1 MYLNFSTCV
10 SSSSLP
16 PSRGVNARGEE
27 GGRRR
32 GRRRRE
38 KEKPRSRPQG
48 IRRAVPWPEAA
59 RHLGQPYIGEYSRI
73 EKVPLYLKPFSLL
86 LDQQPFE
93 NKPRL
98 VARIR
103 SSSFLGEGDNLM
115 DNFLQESRGFLS
127 SSLSSRVEITRTRRW
142 SLKIVSPSLLFRPRF
157 KR

>member
-1 MYLNFSTCV
+1 MSC
-10 SSSSLP
+10 SLFLP
-16 PSRGVNARGEE
+16 RGVNARGEE
-27 GGRRR
+27 AGGVDEEIE
-32 GRRRRE
+32 GRRRE

-73 EKVPLYLKPFSLL
+73 EKVALYLKPFSLL

-103 SSSFLGEGDNLM
+103 SF
-115 DNFLQESRGFLS
+115 
-127 SSLSSRVEITRTRRW
+127 
-142 SLKIVSPSLLFRPRF
+142 PRF
-157 KR
+157 PGRAII

>member
-1 MYLNFSTCV
+1 MD
-10 SSSSLP
+10 
-16 PSRGVNARGEE
+16 EE
-27 GGRRR
+27 IEG
-32 GRRRRE
+32 RRRE

-73 EKVPLYLKPFSLL
+73 EKVALYLKPFSLL

-103 SSSFLGEGDNLM
+103 SF
-115 DNFLQESRGFLS
+115 
-127 SSLSSRVEITRTRRW
+127 
-142 SLKIVSPSLLFRPRF
+142 PRF
-157 KR
+157 SGRAII